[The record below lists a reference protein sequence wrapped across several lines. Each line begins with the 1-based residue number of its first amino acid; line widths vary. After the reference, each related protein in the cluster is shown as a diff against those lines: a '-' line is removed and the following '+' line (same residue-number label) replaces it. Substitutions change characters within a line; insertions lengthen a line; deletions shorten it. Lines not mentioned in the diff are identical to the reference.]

1 MFVPTLW
8 PGPFCYDPPLETQV
22 QKSCIRPEPPC
33 CTCWQMHD
41 DLCRYTAV
49 KIRLF
54 IISWR
59 MPSRM
64 RERICEMS
72 YSSLS
77 SNKTQFLVCNFAT
90 GWMKLVSGGAVGRKE
105 SESERW
111 AVHMIVKTLGSA
123 WLLLEIHWQKGRQ
136 ADRPCT
142 CMHTSSANLFSWSI

>member
-1 MFVPTLW
+1 
-8 PGPFCYDPPLETQV
+8 
-22 QKSCIRPEPPC
+22 
-33 CTCWQMHD
+33 
-41 DLCRYTAV
+41 
-49 KIRLF
+49 
-54 IISWR
+54 

-77 SNKTQFLVCNFAT
+77 SNNPQFLVCNFAT
-90 GWMKLVSGGAVGRKE
+90 GWMKLLSGWTVGRKE

-136 ADRPCT
+136 ADRLCT
-142 CMHTSSANLFSWSI
+142 CTRRLPTFLAGPSNFLPALRNFVQKLPYVGSTYPSSFSLKRTLV